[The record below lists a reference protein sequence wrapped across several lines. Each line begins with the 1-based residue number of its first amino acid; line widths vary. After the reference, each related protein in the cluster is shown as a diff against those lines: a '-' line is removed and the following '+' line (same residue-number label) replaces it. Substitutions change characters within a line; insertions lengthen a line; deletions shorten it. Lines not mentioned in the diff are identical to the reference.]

1 MAMLRS
7 LYRGGQRLVGRVLQ
21 RTADQRTADIMRL
34 LNDVPLFQELQQ
46 TALHELADITHQR
59 TYRRDEFLY
68 YENDPGMGLYV
79 VEQGT
84 VRLLMGDAEGTLQ
97 ELRKLGTGQVFGELS
112 LLDSFKRMETV
123 QAVTETTVLGFFRP
137 DLTMLSMRNPQ
148 VGAQVTAV
156 LARYLAHRQV
166 ELINMISSEAGPVQA
181 RRMLMEAS
189 TSVHEG
195 AAGRPTN
202 RQ

>member
-1 MAMLRS
+1 MSILRS
-7 LYRGGQRLVGRVLQ
+7 LYRGGQRLAGRVLQ

-79 VEQGT
+79 VERGT

-97 ELRKLGTGQVFGELS
+97 ELQKLGAGQVFGELS

-148 VGAQVTAV
+148 VGAQVTAA

-166 ELINMISSEAGPVQA
+166 ELINMISSEAGPLQA
-181 RRMLMEAS
+181 RHMLMEAS
-189 TSVHEG
+189 TTALEG
-195 AAGRPTN
+195 AAGRPPN

>member
-34 LNDVPLFQELQQ
+34 LSNVPLFQELQQ

-181 RRMLMEAS
+181 RHMLMEAS
-189 TSVHEG
+189 TTVHED

>member
-1 MAMLRS
+1 MLRS

-34 LNDVPLFQELQQ
+34 LSNVPLFQELQQ

-181 RRMLMEAS
+181 RHMLMEAS
-189 TSVHEG
+189 TTVHED

>member
-166 ELINMISSEAGPVQA
+166 ELINMISSEAGPLQA

-189 TSVHEG
+189 TTVHEG
-195 AAGRPTN
+195 AAGRPMN

>member
-1 MAMLRS
+1 MSILRS

-59 TYRRDEFLY
+59 TYRREEFLY

-79 VEQGT
+79 VERGT

-97 ELRKLGTGQVFGELS
+97 ELRKLGAGQVFGELS

-137 DLTMLSMRNPQ
+137 DLTMLSLRNPQ
-148 VGAQVTAV
+148 VGAQVTAA

-166 ELINMISSEAGPVQA
+166 ELINMISSDAGPLQA
-181 RRMLMEAS
+181 RHMLMEAS
-189 TSVHEG
+189 TTVLEG
-195 AAGRPTN
+195 AARRPPN

>member
-166 ELINMISSEAGPVQA
+166 ELINMISSEAGPLQA
-181 RRMLMEAS
+181 RRMFMEAS
-189 TSVHEG
+189 TTVHEG
-195 AAGRPTN
+195 AAGRPMN

>member
-195 AAGRPTN
+195 AAGRPMN

>member
-166 ELINMISSEAGPVQA
+166 ELINMISSEAGPLQA
-181 RRMLMEAS
+181 RRMLMQAS
-189 TSVHEG
+189 TTVHEG
-195 AAGRPTN
+195 AAGRPMN

>member
-1 MAMLRS
+1 M
-7 LYRGGQRLVGRVLQ
+7 LQ
-21 RTADQRTADIMRL
+21 RPADQRTADIMRL
-34 LNDVPLFQELQQ
+34 LSDVPLFQELQH

-79 VEQGT
+79 VERGT
-84 VRLLMGDAEGTLQ
+84 VRLLMGNEEGTLQ
-97 ELRKLGTGQVFGELS
+97 ELRKLGTGEVFGELS

-148 VGAQVTAV
+148 VGAQVTAA

-166 ELINMISSEAGPVQA
+166 ELINMISADAGPLQA
-181 RRMLMEAS
+181 RSMLMEAS
-189 TSVHEG
+189 STVHEG
-195 AAGRPTN
+195 AAGRSVAP
-202 RQ
+202 

>member
-1 MAMLRS
+1 M
-7 LYRGGQRLVGRVLQ
+7 GRVLQ
-21 RTADQRTADIMRL
+21 RTADQRTADIMQL
-34 LNDVPLFQELQQ
+34 LSEVPLFQELGQ

-97 ELRKLGTGQVFGELS
+97 ELRKLGTGKVFGELS
-112 LLDSFKRMETV
+112 LLDSFKRMETA

-137 DLTMLSMRNPQ
+137 DLTLLSMRNPQ
-148 VGAQVTAV
+148 VGAQVTAA
-156 LARYLAHRQV
+156 LARYLAYRQV
-166 ELINMISSEAGPVQA
+166 ELINLISSEAGPLQA
-181 RRMLMEAS
+181 RQMLMKAS
-189 TSVHEG
+189 TTVRDG

-202 RQ
+202 GR

>member
-181 RRMLMEAS
+181 RHMLMEAS
-189 TSVHEG
+189 TTVHEG